1 MDNKKQ
7 IAEQWHFRWPVMEVL
22 IGGESSIDTTSTYVR
37 TMEDATR
44 FLLSYGYNPDDPSDA
59 RMMHAV
65 IVEAMAFIERELMP
79 REWRNGVRPPEEIL
93 LCDDPRWLLVWAAE
107 HEDSHRIRR
116 AWACAVL
123 RVMHSIAH
131 IEGSYRYVNVDA
143 ARAQIKARF
152 EDFLRRD
159 AADQVTGFGQGET
172 FLPLVK
178 FEWKAVKSRQSIL
191 LKLLH
196 KRANVAETI
205 YDLVGVRMVVD
216 SQADALL
223 LVRLLTDFGIVSY
236 ANCIPARARN
246 NLVDV
251 DKFRRELDELR
262 GLLMSEK
269 ISPEQ
274 FTMRMG
280 NLVLPSPPEDIDNPH
295 SAATYRSI
303 QLTGRQLIRGMNPA
317 FQWLQRFDEAAEALQ
332 GSPASEALMELTAAL
347 RGWRGMDREVDMCA
361 FFPFE
366 IQIMDQKSYTQNN
379 QGAAAHGRYKSSQL
393 RAARRRVLG
402 EILNLTP

>member
-65 IVEAMAFIERELMP
+65 IVEALAFIERELMP

-172 FLPLVK
+172 FVPLVK

-205 YDLVGVRMVVD
+205 YDLVGVRMLCC
-216 SQADALL
+216 S
-223 LVRLLTDFGIVSY
+223 
-236 ANCIPARARN
+236 
-246 NLVDV
+246 
-251 DKFRRELDELR
+251 
-262 GLLMSEK
+262 
-269 ISPEQ
+269 
-274 FTMRMG
+274 
-280 NLVLPSPPEDIDNPH
+280 
-295 SAATYRSI
+295 SA
-303 QLTGRQLIRGMNPA
+303 
-317 FQWLQRFDEAAEALQ
+317 
-332 GSPASEALMELTAAL
+332 
-347 RGWRGMDREVDMCA
+347 C
-361 FFPFE
+361 
-366 IQIMDQKSYTQNN
+366 
-379 QGAAAHGRYKSSQL
+379 
-393 RAARRRVLG
+393 
-402 EILNLTP
+402 